1 MSESPEPSMESLSSD
16 EIDGEIEGV
25 GGSSEVKVYNENE
38 DIGKVVTSKEGEVK
52 NAKDPKQ
59 DVNKD
64 NVISGQ

>member
-38 DIGKVVTSKEGEVK
+38 DIGNVDTSKEGEVK